1 MRSFALLALA
11 VALGACAGN
20 TNQASEV
27 LPGEQSATA
36 TARQVVNGIGTPVH
50 AVLKGAGC
58 VATTVV
64 AVPLASLAQ
73 ITGEPQ
79 ARQEEAYQAVGRT
92 CGGDYVLGSP
102 SEHLPASAP
111 PPGE

>member
-1 MRSFALLALA
+1 MRSFAPLALA
-11 VALGACAGN
+11 LALGACAGN
-20 TNQASEV
+20 PASDV

-36 TARQVVNGIGTPVH
+36 TARQVVNGVGTPVH
-50 AVLKGAGC
+50 AVLKGASC

-64 AVPLASLAQ
+64 AVPLASFSQ

-102 SEHLPASAP
+102 SERLPASEP
-111 PPGE
+111 PPSE

>member
-11 VALGACAGN
+11 LALGACASH
-20 TNQASEV
+20 NQASDV

-36 TARQVVNGIGTPVH
+36 TARQLVNGVGTPVH

-64 AVPLASLAQ
+64 GVPLASLAQ

-79 ARQEEAYQAVGRT
+79 DVQEETYRTVGRT
-92 CGGDYVLGSP
+92 CGGSYVLGAP
-102 SEHLPASAP
+102 SEGLPA
-111 PPGE
+111 E

>member
-1 MRSFALLALA
+1 MRSFAPLALA

-36 TARQVVNGIGTPVH
+36 TARQVVNGVGTPVH

-64 AVPLASLAQ
+64 AVPLASLSQ

-79 ARQEEAYQAVGRT
+79 ARQEEAYQTVGRT
-92 CGGDYVLGSP
+92 CGGSYVLGTP
-102 SEHLPASAP
+102 AEPLPD
-111 PPGE
+111 E